1 MKQIRPLILSVL
13 VVVLAGSALVFQ
25 PAAANQNVTRL
36 SLSRD
41 FRNAMEVVRA
51 KYVEEIEYPALT
63 KAGIQGMLKVLDPHS
78 DYFDRKAFA
87 EMNSEQRSHYFG
99 IGAQIALRNR
109 GTYILETFEG
119 TPATRAGL
127 RYGDHIVAINGQ
139 DTSTWT
145 SDRVRNQLRGERGT
159 TVKVTVQRAGAK
171 EPITVPILR
180 DSVALPSITNFYLVR
195 PDVGYINL
203 SRGFHSTTSD
213 ELNSIMADLTE
224 KGARS
229 FILDLRG
236 NRGGYLDQAIRVAD
250 RFLQRGQVIVSV
262 RGREG
267 KNFDRDIV
275 AETGATE
282 NVPMVVLINRES
294 ASASE
299 IVAGAIQDHDR
310 GLIVGE
316 SSFGKGLVQNI
327 FPLSDGSGLTLT
339 IARYYTP
346 SGRLIQRDYSNGS
359 LFEYYARRQRPG
371 DPNTGSTPRTE
382 EKRTD
387 LGRTVFGG
395 GGIEPDIKIDN
406 ADIFNPVQG
415 RLYPVVYMFT
425 RELVNGQIAGL
436 EKYKVARISFR
447 PDDKPAPYWID
458 DQVLGAFR
466 QFAARFLAD
475 NPEFGVTA
483 PQVEAESVWARKTIR
498 QEVLWAAYGF
508 EYMQR
513 MTNDLDLQLQKGI
526 SELPNSAQLAE
537 KSWRARSTSRE

>member
-1 MKQIRPLILSVL
+1 MKQTRKSSLILCA
-13 VVVLAGSALVFQ
+13 LAIFCAMSAFTLK
-25 PAAANQNVTRL
+25 PTAANETVTRTTL
-36 SLSRD
+36 TRD
-41 FRNAMEVVRA
+41 FRSAMELIRA
-51 KYVEEIEYPALT
+51 KYVEQVEYQALT
-63 KAGIQGMLKVLDPHS
+63 KASIEGMLQVLDPHS

-99 IGAQIALRNR
+99 IGAQIAPRYR

-119 TPATRAGL
+119 TPAARAGL
-127 RYGDHIVAINGQ
+127 RYGDHIIAIDGT

-145 SDRVRNQLRGERGT
+145 SDRVRNLLRGERGT
-159 TVKVTVQRAGAK
+159 IVRVTVQRPGAAD
-171 EPITVPILR
+171 PITFPIQR
-180 DSVALPSITNFYLVR
+180 DSVALPSITNYYLAR

-213 ELNSIMADLTE
+213 ELNSIMAELSE

-236 NRGGYLDQAIRVAD
+236 NRGGYLDQAIKVAD

-262 RGREG
+262 RGRDS
-267 KNFDRDIV
+267 KNFDRDIT
-275 AETGATE
+275 AELGAKE
-282 NVPMVVLINRES
+282 IIPLVVLINRES

-346 SGRLIQRDYSNGS
+346 SGRLIQRDYSNG
-359 LFEYYARRQRPG
+359 LFEYYARRARPDAG
-371 DPNTGSTPRTE
+371 AAPTPRPD

-395 GGIEPDIKIDN
+395 GGIEPDIKVEN
-406 ADIFNPVQG
+406 ASQFNPVQS
-415 RLYPVVYMFT
+415 RLYSPVYLFT
-425 RELVNGQIAGL
+425 RELVNGKIAGQ
-436 EKYKVARISFR
+436 EKYKINNITFKPGDKPTPYLIGDDVLKSFR
-447 PDDKPAPYWID
+447 EFMAK
-458 DQVLGAFR
+458 
-466 QFAARFLAD
+466 FLANNSD
-475 NPEFGVTA
+475 LGITIE
-483 PQVEAESVWARKTIR
+483 QVDGEMDWARKTIR

-508 EYMQR
+508 EFMQR
-513 MTNDLDLQLQKGI
+513 MTDDNDQQLQRAI
-526 SELPNSAQLAE
+526 TELPKSAELAE
-537 KSWRARSTSRE
+537 KSWRAASSIRR